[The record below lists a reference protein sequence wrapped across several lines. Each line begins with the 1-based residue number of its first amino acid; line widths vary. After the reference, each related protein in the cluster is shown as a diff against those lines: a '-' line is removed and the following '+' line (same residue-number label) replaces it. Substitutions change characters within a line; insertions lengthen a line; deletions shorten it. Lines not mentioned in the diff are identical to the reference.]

1 MIEELKQMLIRQ
13 EDEVLHAY
21 PDSEGWITIGVGHL
35 IDERKG
41 GKISHAASMFI
52 LDEDINN
59 VIGQCDRAFDWFDDL
74 DEARKIVVLS
84 MVFNLG
90 LYGFKKFKKT
100 IAFIEQGL
108 YISASEE
115 MKDSKWYRQV
125 GKRGDELSKIM
136 LTGEL
141 E

>member
-1 MIEELKQMLIRQ
+1 MIEELKKMLVRH
-13 EDEVLHAY
+13 EDEVNHAY
-21 PDSEGWITIGVGHL
+21 QDSEGFWTIGVGHL

-52 LDEDINN
+52 LDEDVNS
-59 VIGQCDRAFDWFDDL
+59 VIGQCDRAFEWFDDL
-74 DEARKIVVLS
+74 DEARKIVVLN

-90 LYGFKKFKKT
+90 LYGFKEFKKT

-136 LTGEL
+136 LTGKMQ
-141 E
+141 